1 MKPIQRLVAIK
12 DQILSDLDEIKRTNQ
27 QTVEHVTRAVGASTD
42 DLRHELEEM
51 SQIIEEK
58 LGKTNWQLSSTAN
71 TLKELRE
78 IVYEYCI
85 PTQDPYSYPASTAAY
100 RFDTPELSLL
110 QYLRSFVPTR
120 NAVDI
125 GAHSGMASDLL
136 LSAGY
141 KVFAFEPNN
150 DVYEGLCN
158 RFEEHADFKAYPLAV
173 GADDGHA
180 TLHMIGRSEDVEH
193 LFAKDLSIY
202 ATLVKHAVPDGLWYK
217 DREEVQVRSLK
228 TLHQSRQIPLD
239 VCVVF
244 IDTEGGELDILRG
257 MGKATYNCVVAKF
270 WDSKYYFSEGTIG
283 ILPEIVSEMR
293 KRSYSWHIVIYRV
306 FDGESSSDPRW
317 YANVDQSVEQS
328 WGYVSFFRDFSL
340 FTEAFK
346 WCTANLRQNETFR

>member
-1 MKPIQRLVAIK
+1 MKPIQRLVAVK
-12 DQILSDLDEIKRTNQ
+12 DQILADLSEIKSTNQ
-27 QTVEHVTRAVGASTD
+27 QAVDRVTQAVANSND
-42 DLRHELEEM
+42 DLKHELSEM

-58 LGKTNWQLSSTAN
+58 MGKTNWQLAATAN

-78 IVYEYCI
+78 LVYEYCI
-85 PTQDPYSYPASTAAY
+85 PTQDPFSYPAATAAY

-110 QYLRSFVPTR
+110 QYLRSFLPTR

-125 GAHSGMASDLL
+125 GAHSGMASHLL

-158 RFEEHADFKAYPLAV
+158 RFEMDPDFKAYPLAV

-180 TLHMIGRSEDVEH
+180 TLHLMGRSDDVEH
-193 LFAKDLSIY
+193 LFSKDLSTY
-202 ATLVKHAVPDGLWYK
+202 ASLVKHAVPDGLWYK

-228 TLHQSRQIPLD
+228 TLHQARQIPLD
-239 VCVVF
+239 ICVVF
-244 IDTEGGELDILRG
+244 IDTEGSELDIIKG
-257 MGKATYNCVVAKF
+257 MSKATYNCVVAKF
-270 WDSKYYFSEGTIG
+270 WDTKYQFSEGTINL
-283 ILPEIVSEMR
+283 LPDIVSEMR
-293 KRSYSWHIVIYRV
+293 KRGYTWHLVIYRI

-328 WGYVSFFRDFSL
+328 WGYVSFFRI
-340 FTEAFK
+340 
-346 WCTANLRQNETFR
+346 FRSSRKHSNGVQRI